1 MTAGI
6 YAELTADEQEIVLA
20 VTGDDYQLDRAAKAL
35 HRLTMLARPTREPAG
50 MLTLPCSWAAVTQL
64 AFTFSSDSVGRWL
77 PQARLRAWITAEFLR
92 RHQSRAY
99 PADVLI
105 PAGLTPRPYQYEAAS
120 MIAAAGKFLLFDD
133 PGPQPLSARVLTP
146 SGWTTMG
153 AIQPG
158 DEVIGTDGL
167 PHHVL
172 KTYDKGV
179 RPVYEITFS
188 DGARTRASADHNWAV
203 RTYQMQAGTSD
214 KHQVNNRAHEY
225 RLSRGQRWLV
235 KKTSELKSS
244 GSLVNFIPVASPVEF
259 AKQELPLHP
268 YVLGALLGNGGL
280 SHGVPKDGLVQFTT
294 SREEF
299 AGLVGL
305 YTEIRKRGNG
315 LQWGVHAGKEVHAL
329 GLAGKKSREKFI
341 PDSYLRG
348 SREQRE
354 DLLNGLMDSDGRVS
368 VRPGRRTRLQ
378 WSTTSPVLRNQFTE
392 LVRSLGGT
400 ARVMHEDE
408 RKASTCWTLSLELPP
423 EVRPFQVSYKAGP
436 AQSARTE
443 PARAVHSV
451 EPAGSEHVKCLLV
464 DAPDHL
470 YITDNYV
477 VTSNCG
483 KTVSTLLGLKARQLT
498 HELFPMLIV
507 VPSWDVGDVWARHI
521 KEWAPDWP
529 EPSMYGGSNR
539 SLFDLSGI
547 NITTYATLRIDAADA
562 RGPLVKLKPK
572 AVVLDEAHYC
582 RNEKALRTHAVQR
595 VAAHA
600 GTFVGLTG
608 TPVTK
613 DTGDIYPVLA
623 AMDPASYPA
632 RKRFVDRY
640 LDTST
645 NGYEE
650 SIDGLKA
657 LAEPEFRT
665 VLQGQ
670 YRRVAKADVL
680 PQLPPKIYSVRR
692 VELPAEWQRAYDSME
707 QDMLAE
713 LPGDGGQLPVMSV
726 LAQLTR
732 LGQLASSACDVAV
745 RTELDEY
752 GAETKHYDVTLKA
765 PSWKADAL
773 LGVLAERKG
782 QQVAV
787 FANSKQ
793 LVMIAE
799 QACAKAGYSC
809 GLITGGQPKKARQQ
823 DIGQFQAGE
832 LDVILATAGA
842 GALGITLT
850 AAGTAVMLQRS
861 WEFDK
866 ALQPEDRL
874 SRLDDIV
881 LKHDCLEIID
891 IVAKGTIDQRVR
903 ELTRSKGMQL
913 GQLVQDPRL
922 VRELL
927 GGLK

>member
-1 MTAGI
+1 MTAGV
-6 YAELTADEQEIVLA
+6 YAELSKDSQSIVLMA
-20 VTGDDYQLDRAAKAL
+20 TGDDYDIDRAAAAL
-35 HRLTMLARPTREPAG
+35 RRMTAQFKPTDPPGALLLPLT
-50 MLTLPCSWAAVTQL
+50 WAVVTQL
-64 AFTFSSDSVGRWL
+64 AYTFNNDTVGRWIPL
-77 PQARLRAWITAEFLR
+77 THLKQWITDEFLR
-92 RHQSRAY
+92 RHQPRAY

-105 PAGLTPRPYQYEAAS
+105 PAGLTPRTYQYEAAS
-120 MIAAAGKFLLFDD
+120 MIAATGKFLLFDD

-203 RTYQMQAGTSD
+203 RTYQMQARTSD

-225 RLSRGQRWLV
+225 RLSRGQRWLI

-268 YVLGALLGNGGL
+268 YVLGALLGDGGL

-294 SREEF
+294 SHAEF

-329 GLAGKKSREKFI
+329 GLVGKKSREKFI

-378 WSTTSPVLRNQFTE
+378 WSTTSPVLRDQFTE

-400 ARVMHEDE
+400 ARVMHADE

-451 EPAGSEHVKCLLV
+451 RPAGSEHVKCLLV

-483 KTVSTLLGLKARQLT
+483 KTVSTVLGLKARHLT
-498 HELFPMLIV
+498 HEIFPMLIV
-507 VPSWDVGDVWARHI
+507 APSWDVADVWLRHI
-521 KEWAPDWP
+521 REWAPDWP
-529 EPSMYGGSNR
+529 EPSMYGGSDR

-547 NITTYATLRIDAADA
+547 SITTYATATLDAADA
-562 RGPLVKLKPK
+562 KAPLVKLRPK
-572 AVVLDEAHYC
+572 AVIADESHFLKS
-582 RNEKALRTHAVQR
+582 EKAQRTHAVQR
-595 VAAHA
+595 IAAHA
-600 GTFVGLTG
+600 DTFVALSG
-608 TPVTK
+608 TPVTR
-613 DTGDIYPVLA
+613 DTGDIFPVLA
-623 AMDPASYPA
+623 AMDPRTYPA
-632 RKRFVDRY
+632 RGRFVKRY
-640 LDTST
+640 LDTSD
-645 NGYEE
+645 NGYSETVE
-650 SIDGLKA
+650 GLNS
-657 LAEPEFRT
+657 LTEPEFRT
-665 VLQGQ
+665 ALAGQ
-670 YRRVAKADVL
+670 YRRVSKADVL

-692 VELPAEWQRAYDSME
+692 VEIPPAWRKAYDQME
-707 QDMLAE
+707 QDMLAD
-713 LPGDGGQLPVMSV
+713 LPDGGELPVMST
-726 LAQLTR
+726 LAQFTR
-732 LGQLASSACDVAV
+732 LGQLASSACDVEV
-745 RTELDEY
+745 TTETDPETGL
-752 GAETKHYDVTLKA
+752 ETKHYHVTLKA

-773 LGVLAERKG
+773 LGILAERPG
-782 QQVAV
+782 QQTAV
-787 FANSKQ
+787 FANSAQ
-793 LVMIAE
+793 LISIAHL
-799 QACAKAGYSC
+799 ACTGAGYRC
-809 GLITGGQPKKARQQ
+809 GLLIGGQPKKARQQ
-823 DIGQFQAGE
+823 DIALFQSGD
-832 LDVILATAGA
+832 LDVILCTAGA
-842 GALGITLT
+842 GGLGITLT
-850 AAGTAVMLQRS
+850 AASTVVYLQRS
-861 WEFDK
+861 WELDK
-866 ALQPEDRL
+866 AIQPEDRAH
-874 SRLDDIV
+874 RIGQE
-881 LKHDCLEIID
+881 HDAVEVID
-891 IVAKGTIDQRVR
+891 VIAKDSVEDRVR
-903 ELTRSKGMQL
+903 ELLRIKGAQL
-913 GQLVQDPRL
+913 GALVQDPRI

-927 GGLK
+927 GGRR